1 MNFLLSKASDNQ
13 LLVISENYVVKQVT
27 ELPIFVCN
35 KSYLHS
41 ESLFCAC
48 VGLLFKEDIPIYKR
62 ELT

>member
-1 MNFLLSKASDNQ
+1 M
-13 LLVISENYVVKQVT
+13 VKQVT
-27 ELPIFVCN
+27 ELPISVCN
-35 KSYLHS
+35 KLYLHS